1 VVAVLPFVLR
11 ARQIP
16 AQPLFRVAVVAL
28 ACWVTGCLVDE
39 PRVDPLEVVESVPAD
54 GEAFPAGAPIL
65 VRFDRYLDPR
75 SVDGAAASLSSSDVS
90 VGVVVGYSPVDRA
103 IVLEPLLD
111 LRPGLG
117 YRVEVSA
124 DRVRAWDGGALEADF
139 GLDFVAEPAGAARP
153 TVPRVDFD
161 TEIAPVFSARC
172 GCHGPSPPAG
182 TTRAWPT
189 LTEGGLVGVES
200 QGLPGVDLVE
210 PGAPMASVLVL
221 RLLPDHPGGLGPAKP
236 PEGPLPDGTLRTIVS
251 WVQELDDPR

>member
-1 VVAVLPFVLR
+1 MA
-11 ARQIP
+11 
-16 AQPLFRVAVVAL
+16 RVAVFVL
-28 ACWVTGCLVDE
+28 AGGLGGCLVDE
-39 PRVDPLEVVESVPAD
+39 PDVAPLEVVESVPAD
-54 GEAFPAGAPIL
+54 GAGFPGGAPIL

-75 SVDGAAASLSSSDVS
+75 TVGSAAASLSSSDVP
-90 VGVVVGYSPVDRA
+90 VGVSVGYSPVDRA

-117 YRVEVSA
+117 YRVEVPA

-139 GLDFVAEPAGAARP
+139 AFDFVAEPAGAARP

-172 GCHGPSPPAG
+172 GCHGPTPPPG
-182 TTRAWPT
+182 TVRAWPP
-189 LTEGGLVGVES
+189 LDEGGLVGVES
-200 QGLPGVDLVE
+200 RALPGVDLVE

-236 PEGPLPDGTLRTIVS
+236 PDGPLPDGTLRTIVS